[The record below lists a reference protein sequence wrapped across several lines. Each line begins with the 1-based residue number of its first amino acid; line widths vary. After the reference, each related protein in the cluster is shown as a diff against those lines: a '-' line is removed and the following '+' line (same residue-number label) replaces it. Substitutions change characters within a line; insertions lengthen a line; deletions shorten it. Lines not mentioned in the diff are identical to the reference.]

1 MTFLASSRRTT
12 NAVFFAMKITDKIL
26 SLSKIWGHLVDVRIV
41 KIRHL
46 NDRISYIDQN
56 KKNTLWKKLVKELN
70 SSKACKFVNMPIWKL
85 TSLEVSKF
93 AVTLKIRWFWIMSIW
108 RSISLRLCQF
118 ARMSVQKLYHIE
130 SLSIWKS
137 IRLKVCQLTRILVK
151 SLLV

>member
-1 MTFLASSRRTT
+1 
-12 NAVFFAMKITDKIL
+12 
-26 SLSKIWGHLVDVRIV
+26 
-41 KIRHL
+41 
-46 NDRISYIDQN
+46 
-56 KKNTLWKKLVKELN
+56 
-70 SSKACKFVNMPIWKL
+70 MPIWKL

-108 RSISLRLCQF
+108 TSISLRLCQF

-151 SLLV
+151 NLLVWNFVGLKFCGFESLLVWKFFGLKVCWFDSLLICKFVVWKFVGLKVCWFESLLLFKYAILHVCLLLFGVLV